1 MLGEHCIKSWSITQS
16 VIALSSGEA
25 EYYSMVK
32 GASVALGLVG
42 MLSDF
47 ECKISVVLRT
57 DSSAAKGIGSRR
69 GLGKV
74 RHIELSQ
81 LWLQEKATTGTVQI
95 VKIAGAD
102 NLSDSLTKHSTAD
115 RIKQT
120 LRGVNQDVVFGR
132 QHIRPSVAE

>member
-1 MLGEHCIKSWSITQS
+1 MLGEHCIKSWSITQT

-32 GASVALGLVG
+32 GASVALGLIG

-47 ECKISVVLRT
+47 GCDMNVVLRT

-81 LWLQEKATTGTVQI
+81 LWLQEKVTTGTVQI
-95 VKIAGAD
+95 MKIAGVD

-115 RIKQT
+115 RIGQT
-120 LRGVNQDVVFGR
+120 LRGVNQDIVFGR
-132 QHIRPSVAE
+132 HRLMPQVAE